1 MVQKNKVLIFSFS
14 RDVITNPAYA
24 DPLWYSFRHYFHNGF
39 SIHNCKNHIAFRQS
53 SFEPYTALPYW
64 LARLGGT
71 DWRSDWLVPQKKN
84 HENGLSRTDSN
95 SICEKCIVRW
105 SLVED
110 IVAPHLFPSLPHSSL
125 HHTIFDI
132 VNFALICQKCFILTT
147 KLYPR
152 DLKENWTLYNIRN
165 CIILMKRK
173 KLAESYIVHH
183 RRLWWAERRLRFFG
197 NSEETLWNNEVGIP
211 QVL

>member
-1 MVQKNKVLIFSFS
+1 MLILYGIHSATIFITVFQFITAKITQHFGKAALNPTRPSHIGWQGLGVLT
-14 RDVITNPAYA
+14 DVVTGQF
-24 DPLWYSFRHYFHNGF
+24 L
-39 SIHNCKNHIAFRQS
+39 
-53 SFEPYTALPYW
+53 
-64 LARLGGT
+64 
-71 DWRSDWLVPQKKN
+71 KKN

-147 KLYPR
+147 KLYMPEI
-152 DLKENWTLYNIRN
+152 LKKIELCTTQPSPEQKEILY
-165 CIILMKRK
+165 
-173 KLAESYIVHH
+173 YV
-183 RRLWWAERRLRFFG
+183 
-197 NSEETLWNNEVGIP
+197 EV
-211 QVL
+211 